1 MAEMEGFI
9 NAISDTQM
17 AEFGSTFPTL
27 EDLFGTFP
35 PHTGIPFLDVG
46 TALLFTLPQVNYDI
60 FASELADG
68 DLLNAIGLPLAVD
81 LGILPLA
88 LLGALI

>member
-1 MAEMEGFI
+1 M
-9 NAISDTQM
+9 
-17 AEFGSTFPTL
+17 
-27 EDLFGTFP
+27 
-35 PHTGIPFLDVG
+35 G
-46 TALLFTLPQVNYDI
+46 TALLFNLPQINYDI

-88 LLGALI
+88 VLGALI